1 MRRMSAPSQ
10 NRTSGFILVEL
21 LVSIGIVALLASL
34 LLSATKGT
42 LESANKAK
50 CLGNL
55 KQLGVALREYATD
68 NNNFGPYDA
77 REAGNDSLAMLRA
90 GPSLIL
96 YGQLLPYLISDTAT
110 YLTST
115 SRIPEVFICPS
126 TESKMLAAY
135 REPVGPGGLQYT
147 RYFMNTDVSSNPNK
161 KTNLL
166 LMPAKTIA
174 MMDDCYWWTTAPGY
188 DENHSGKGFNCIRL
202 DGSASW
208 LSKKSTVNSTPWDFQ
223 ALSKIGGS

>member
-1 MRRMSAPSQ
+1 MHRAFASSKKG
-10 NRTSGFILVEL
+10 TSGFTLIEL

-34 LLSATKGT
+34 LFSGTKAA
-42 LESANKAK
+42 LEAANKTK

-55 KQLGVALREYATD
+55 KQLGVAFQEYAAD

-77 REAGNDSLAMLRA
+77 REAGNDSLAMMRA

-96 YGQLLPYLISDTAT
+96 YGQLLPYLISDPAK
-110 YLTST
+110 YLASV

-135 REPVGPGGLQYT
+135 REPVGPGGLQYA
-147 RYFMNTDVSSNPNK
+147 RYFMNTDVSTNPNK
-161 KTNLL
+161 RTSLL
-166 LMPAKTIA
+166 LLPKRTIA

-208 LSKKSTVNSTPWDFQ
+208 ISKKDTVNTAPWDFK